1 MGGVARMLPL
11 FEAKMMHLYDTRWAT
26 YEPDGTTRYVT
37 EDEKASHLHAI
48 PRYWVAEAEIDRK
61 LDGRWDQRWF
71 LGWRDICRAT
81 DVRTVITTQVPR
93 LAYGDK
99 WLLAMPSRGR
109 DELQATWASFVFDY
123 ASRQKIG
130 GTAMKY
136 FTFMQLPMPLPVH
149 FESTTIPL
157 DRQLRAWIE
166 VRVDRLNGW
175 IADPIERAQV
185 RAELDALM
193 FHVYGLTRPD
203 VSYVMDTFPIV
214 KRKDQAAFGGYR
226 TKDLIMAAYDA
237 LSEAQ
242 ATGIPYRAPWPQEV
256 LV

>member
-1 MGGVARMLPL
+1 MLPL
-11 FEAKMMHLYDTRWAT
+11 LEAKMLHLYDTRWAT
-26 YEPDGTTRYVT
+26 YERDGSTRYMT
-37 EDEKASHLHAI
+37 EDEKAAHLSPI
-48 PRYWVAEAEIDRK
+48 PRYWVADAEIARK
-61 LDGRWDQRWF
+61 LGGRWEQGWF
-71 LGWRDICRAT
+71 IGWRDICRAT

-99 WLLAMPSRGR
+99 WLLSMPSRGR
-109 DELQATWASFVFDY
+109 AELQAAWASFAFDY

-136 FTFMQLPMPLPVH
+136 FTFMQLPMPLPEH
-149 FESTTIPL
+149 FESTAIPL
-157 DRQLRAWIE
+157 DRSLLSWLGL
-166 VRVDRLNGW
+166 RVDRLNAW
-175 IADPIERAQV
+175 VADPAQRAQV

-214 KRKDQAAFGGYR
+214 KRKDEAAFGDYR

-237 LSEAQ
+237 LSEAK
-242 ATGIPYRAPWPQEV
+242 ATGIPYRAPWAQGV
-256 LV
+256 SA